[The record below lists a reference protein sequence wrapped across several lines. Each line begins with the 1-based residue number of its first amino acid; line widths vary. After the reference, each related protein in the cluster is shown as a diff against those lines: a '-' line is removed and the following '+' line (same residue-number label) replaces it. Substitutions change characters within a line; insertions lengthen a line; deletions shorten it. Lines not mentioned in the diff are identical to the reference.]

1 MVDVRGLSC
10 PMPVVMVQNAL
21 KDEPEKLEVLSDH
34 STAVQN
40 IERFATSRNYS
51 VSVETTEDGEYRMTL
66 TK

>member
-40 IERFATSRNYS
+40 IERFAASKNYS
-51 VSVETTEDGEYRMTL
+51 VSVETTEDGEYRMAL